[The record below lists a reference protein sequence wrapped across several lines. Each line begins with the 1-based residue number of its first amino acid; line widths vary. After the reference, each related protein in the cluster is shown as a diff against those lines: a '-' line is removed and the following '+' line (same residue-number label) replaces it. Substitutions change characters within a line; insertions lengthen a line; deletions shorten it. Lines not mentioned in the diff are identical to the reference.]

1 MKKFLAIMLAL
12 VMLLTLAACGGNKD
26 NNGGETQSGNDT
38 EQTTDTPTEAPTE
51 NKVEEKE
58 IAEKL
63 EGVGPAK
70 LSNSYLEFSIPEGY
84 GYKITDANT
93 EAGESQFWVEAEIMN
108 ADGKKIGEL
117 DISNTGSYDNV
128 DEYVQYDRDYYKDS
142 TSVTLG
148 ETVSAKYGIL
158 DGRYLTK
165 ELTSW
170 TDYNFYGYYLI
181 PDEAAE
187 YRNVRVQ
194 FNINGYYYTD
204 VEFPMA
210 DFEAIMSSIVI
221 K

>member
-1 MKKFLAIMLAL
+1 MKKFLAVMLAL

-26 NNGGETQSGNDT
+26 NNGDETPSGNDV
-38 EQTTDTPTEAPTE
+38 EQTTEPTTDAKP
-51 NKVEEKE
+51 VEKE
-58 IAEKL
+58 IVEKD
-63 EGVGPAK
+63 EGKGQIK
-70 LSNSYLEFSIPEGY
+70 LYNSYLEFSIPEGY

-93 EAGESQFWVEAEIMN
+93 QAGESQFWVMADIMN

-117 DISNTGSYDNV
+117 NINNNGSFDNV
-128 DEYVQYDRDYYKDS
+128 DEYVQYDRDYYKNS
-142 TSVTLG
+142 NSITLG
-148 ETVSAKYGIL
+148 ETVSAEYGIL

-165 ELTSW
+165 DNGNKV
-170 TDYNFYGYYLI
+170 DYNFYGYYLI

-187 YRNVRVQ
+187 YRNIRAELD
-194 FNINGYYYTD
+194 INGYYYTD

>member
-12 VMLLTLAACGGNKD
+12 VLLLTLAACGDK
-26 NNGGETQSGNDT
+26 NNGGETPSGNDT

-63 EGVGPAK
+63 EGVGSAK
-70 LSNSYLEFSIPEGY
+70 LYNSYMELVIPEGY

-93 EAGESQFWVEAEIMN
+93 QAGESQFWIAADIMN

-117 DISNTGSYDNV
+117 NISNTGSFDNV
-128 DEYVQYDRDYYKDS
+128 DEYVNYDRDYYKDS
-142 TSVTLG
+142 SSITLG
-148 ETVSAKYGIL
+148 ETVSAEYGIL
-158 DGRYLTK
+158 DGRYFTK
-165 ELTSW
+165 DTANW
-170 TDYNFYGYYLI
+170 VDYNFYGYYLI
-181 PDEAAE
+181 PDEAAD
-187 YRNVRVQ
+187 YRNVRAELD
-194 FNINGYYYTD
+194 INGYYYTD

>member
-1 MKKFLAIMLAL
+1 MKKLLALMLAL
-12 VMLLTLAACGGNKD
+12 AMVMALAACSKD
-26 NNGGETQSGNDT
+26 GGETPDDT
-38 EQTTDTPTEAPTE
+38 QPDTTTSTTEAAPAE
-51 NKVEEKE
+51 IEIVEG
-58 IAEKL
+58 AEGKG
-63 EGVGPAK
+63 GVK

-84 GYKITDANT
+84 GYKITDAN
-93 EAGESQFWVEAEIMN
+93 EKADESQFWVDADIMN
-108 ADGKKIGEL
+108 AEGKKIGEL

-142 TSVTLG
+142 ASVTLG
-148 ETVSAKYGIL
+148 ETVSGKYGIL

-165 ELTSW
+165 ELSSW

-181 PDEAAE
+181 PDEAADF
-187 YRNVRVQ
+187 RNVRVQ

-204 VEFPMA
+204 VEFPVA

>member
-26 NNGGETQSGNDT
+26 NNGDETQSGNDV
-38 EQTTDTPTEAPTE
+38 EQTTEPTTEAKT
-51 NKVEEKE
+51 VEKE
-58 IAEKL
+58 IVEKD
-63 EGVGPAK
+63 EGKGQIK
-70 LSNSYLEFSIPEGY
+70 LYNSYLEFSIPEGY

-165 ELTSW
+165 ELASW

-181 PDEAAE
+181 PDEAADF
-187 YRNVRVQ
+187 RNVRVQ

>member
-1 MKKFLAIMLAL
+1 MKKILAIMLAL

-26 NNGGETQSGNDT
+26 NNGDETPSGNDV
-38 EQTTDTPTEAPTE
+38 EQTTEPTTEAKT
-51 NKVEEKE
+51 VEKE
-58 IAEKL
+58 IVEKD
-63 EGVGPAK
+63 EGKGQIK
-70 LSNSYLEFSIPEGY
+70 LYNSYLEFSIPEGY

-142 TSVTLG
+142 SSITLG
-148 ETVSAKYGIL
+148 ETVSAEYGIL
-158 DGRYLTK
+158 DGRYFTK
-165 ELTSW
+165 DTANW
-170 TDYNFYGYYLI
+170 VDYNFYGYYLI
-181 PDEAAE
+181 PDEAAD
-187 YRNVRVQ
+187 YRNVRAELD
-194 FNINGYYYTD
+194 INGYYYTD

-210 DFEAIMSSIVI
+210 DFEAILSSIVI